1 MADTRNP
8 SFATSAMPS
17 DAPVADGP
25 PPSRELLARYPSLS
39 PDGEFG
45 QLQRRVPRHAA
56 PPTAPDPQDPRWQAH
71 QQAVAEQ
78 RREALRLRARYPS
91 LDERTQMEP
100 VPPDPKI
107 VARYSTSMPGGG
119 VDLPAPAAQPAPA
132 PAQQATP
139 PAAASSEQPSV
150 PAPADLPP
158 QYAGLAVPEGLG
170 VDAGALSSAAQRM
183 AEAGFS
189 REQAEAALALHAE
202 QVQAEDAHIASM
214 RAGWRSEA
222 EKIVATPEAK
232 QAMAAAMR
240 AAPDGLREIL
250 DATGLGDHP
259 RVIEWA
265 INVGRRL
272 GGLAEP
278 TASRT
283 PNRAWR

>member
-1 MADTRNP
+1 MADTSNP
-8 SFATSAMPS
+8 TLATSAMAS
-17 DAPVADGP
+17 ETVADGP
-25 PPSRELLARYPSLS
+25 PPSAEMLARYPSLR

-45 QLQRRVPRHAA
+45 PLRRAPRQA
-56 PPTAPDPQDPRWQAH
+56 PPSAPDPQDPRWQAH
-71 QQAVAEQ
+71 QEAVALQ
-78 RREALRLRARYPS
+78 RREALRLRNRYPS
-91 LDERTQMEP
+91 MDERSQFEP
-100 VPPDPKI
+100 VPPDPADLK
-107 VARYSTSMPGGG
+107 RYAASMPNGG
-119 VDLPAPAAQPAPA
+119 VDVAPAAPSPSPKPAPL
-132 PAQQATP
+132 PPVQ
-139 PAAASSEQPSV
+139 PAAASE
-150 PAPADLPP
+150 APAALPEAAATLP
-158 QYAGLAVPEGLG
+158 EAYAGLRLPEGLG

>member
-1 MADTRNP
+1 MADTSNP
-8 SFATSAMPS
+8 TLATSAMAS
-17 DAPVADGP
+17 ETVADGP
-25 PPSRELLARYPSLS
+25 PPSAELLARYPSLR

-45 QLQRRVPRHAA
+45 PLRRAPRQA
-56 PPTAPDPQDPRWQAH
+56 PPSAPDPQDPRWQAH